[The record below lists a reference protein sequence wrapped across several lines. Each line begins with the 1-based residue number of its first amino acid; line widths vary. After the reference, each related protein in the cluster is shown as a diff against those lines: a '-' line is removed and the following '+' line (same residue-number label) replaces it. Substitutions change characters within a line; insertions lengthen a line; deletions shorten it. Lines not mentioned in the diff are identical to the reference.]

1 MALRIEGV
9 AVDIAEAQRAWDALA
24 SGDPGPIF
32 DALSDDVVVDN
43 GPGAG
48 PWRHVE
54 GRDALAHVL
63 LALASQFRGDWL
75 QTGTVLFADDEK
87 TVTLVSETG
96 TALSGDE
103 FRNLAVYVAR
113 LGDDAKVNRLWTVD
127 LAHEDLEA
135 FWLRNPIA
143 EN

>member
-1 MALRIEGV
+1 MDV
-9 AVDIAEAQRAWDALA
+9 AEAQGAWDALA
-24 SGDPGPIF
+24 AGDPGPIF
-32 DALSDDVVVDN
+32 DSLADDVVVDN

-54 GRDALAHVL
+54 GRDALAEVL
-63 LALASQFRGDWL
+63 VDLSVQFRGDWT
-75 QTGTVLFADDEK
+75 QTGTVVFADDDM
-87 TVTLVSETG
+87 TVTLVRETG
-96 TALSGDE
+96 TSLSGDE

-113 LGDDAKVNRLWTVD
+113 LGADGKVNRLWTVD

-143 EN
+143 PT